1 MAGKITA
8 TKIQKLKDEGVKI
21 VCLTAYDFPSVR
33 LAEAAGVDLIL
44 VGDSLG
50 SVLFGFNTTVPVTID
65 MIEHHVRAAS
75 RASEQAMLVAD
86 LPFGSYQGS
95 VEQCMNNSV
104 RLMQAGAQAVK
115 LEGVYPDQI
124 TSLIQAGIPVMGH
137 IGMTPQS
144 VNVFGGH
151 RVQGK
156 TDDQISRLITDA
168 KMLESLGCFAI
179 VLELVPA
186 LVSKRVSEELSIP
199 TIGIGA
205 GPHCDGQIQ
214 VWHDMLGIGEQNF
227 KHAKRFGEVGNAI
240 SSAIKAYSQEVKG
253 GSFPDSEH
261 SF

>member
-50 SVLFGFNTTVPVTID
+50 SVLFGFDTTVPVTID

-75 RASEQAMLVAD
+75 RASERAMLVAD

-95 VEQCMNNSV
+95 VEQCMSNSV

-156 TDDQISRLITDA
+156 TDDQISRLISDA
-168 KMLESLGCFAI
+168 KRLESLGCFAI

-205 GPHCDGQIQ
+205 GAHCDGQIQ

-227 KHAKRFGEVGNAI
+227 KHSKRFSEVGNAI
-240 SSAIKAYSQEVKG
+240 STAITAYSQEVKG
-253 GSFPDSEH
+253 GSFPGSEH